1 MPFQT
6 IEVST
11 ADRVATITLNRPEY
25 MNALAADSYG
35 EIKEAVEQLGSD
47 EGVGAIV
54 ITGKGKCFSAGGD
67 IRRFKQLIDSKT
79 YLQADRLLYADGMA
93 KAIRRCP
100 KPVIAMINGI
110 CTGAGLSCALA
121 CDFRVV
127 APSSKLIMAF
137 INMGLPGDTGS
148 IYNLTRL
155 IGVDKAS
162 KMMMTGDAV
171 SGAEAWEM
179 GLATVLADEGRLAET
194 AYTFAKKLAGRSSAA
209 IASQKK
215 LISKYFYGDFDAYCR
230 DQAAEMQA
238 CSRMPDFAEATNA
251 FLEKRMPVY
260 NKRPQE

>member
-6 IEVST
+6 IEVSAT
-11 ADRVATITLNRPEY
+11 DRVATITLNRPEY
-25 MNALAADSYG
+25 MNALAAESYG
-35 EIKEAVEQLGSD
+35 EIKEAVEQFSSD
-47 EGVGAIV
+47 DGVGVMV
-54 ITGKGKCFSAGGD
+54 ITGKEKCFSAGGD
-67 IRRFKQLIDSKT
+67 IKRFKQLVESKT

-93 KAIRRCP
+93 KAIRYCP
-100 KPVIAMINGI
+100 KPVIAMINGV

-148 IYNLTRL
+148 IYNLVRL

-162 KMMMTGDAV
+162 RMMMTGDAV
-171 SGAEAWEM
+171 SGTEACEM
-179 GLATVLADEGRLAET
+179 GLASVLSEEGNLAET
-194 AYTFAKKLAGRSSAA
+194 AYAFAKKLAGRSSAA

-215 LISKYFYGDFDAYCR
+215 LINKYFYGDFDAYCR
-230 DQAAEMQA
+230 DQAAEMQV
-238 CSRMPDFAEATNA
+238 CSRMPDFAEAINA

-260 NKRPQE
+260 NKKPQ